1 MEQPAGQIWVG
12 TLDDTVCIRV
22 QGRATHLHGQ
32 PLRDACRELIHRGL
46 LRFELDLGKCSY
58 MDSTF
63 LGVLVGISM
72 RLQKLNADPLVIY
85 RISPR
90 NAELFKTLGID
101 RFFRIDSPGALAR
114 AEGPLKDAH
123 PLAEVK
129 QATPAWAT
137 SVIEAHEILIESD
150 DRNEPRFKDLL
161 TFLKEDLAKREGA
174 VTDPHASPGT
184 RQWRH

>member
-12 TLDDTVCIRV
+12 TLEQTVCVRV

-32 PLRDACRELIHRGL
+32 PLRDVAREMLSRGF
-46 LRFELDLGKCSY
+46 RRVELDLGKCTY

-72 RLQKLNADPLVIY
+72 RLEKMGADKVAIF

-90 NAELFKTLGID
+90 NLELFKTLGVD
-101 RFFRIDSPGALAR
+101 RFFQMDSPGAMAHADDLNDAR
-114 AEGPLKDAH
+114 ALVEAR
-123 PLAEVK
+123 

-137 SVIEAHEILIESD
+137 TIIEAHQLLVESD
-150 DRNEPRFKDLL
+150 DRNEPRFKELL
-161 TFLKEDLAKREGA
+161 AFLKEDLARKETAMPGPSNDEGA
-174 VTDPHASPGT
+174 RRWKH
-184 RQWRH
+184 